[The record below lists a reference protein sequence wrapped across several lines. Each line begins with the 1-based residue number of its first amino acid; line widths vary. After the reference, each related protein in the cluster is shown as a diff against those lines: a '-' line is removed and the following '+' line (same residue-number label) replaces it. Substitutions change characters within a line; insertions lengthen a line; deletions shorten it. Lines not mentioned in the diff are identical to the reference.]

1 MRGSCRGPATPL
13 KQSVNEIPWIDLHS
27 STTAGHE
34 AKSLLVKTPMPAPE
48 FQHTVGKTASFSGT
62 ALHTGDKV
70 TLKLH
75 PAPID
80 HGIKFKR
87 KDLQDEPTID
97 AKIENLKTVERA
109 TTIGE
114 GSVRVHTVEHILA
127 ALSAMGVDNAIVEMD
142 ANEPPIGDG
151 SAQPYVDLI
160 KKAGVMAQE
169 ERRKF
174 FDVREPMHVEAKT
187 GALLV
192 LLPDDK
198 FRISCTQA
206 GPNNRFAQFLS
217 MEITPT
223 GFECEIAPART
234 FVYYEDVEP
243 LMEKNLIKGGSLENA
258 IVVRG
263 EAVLSKEPLRFP
275 DEFVRHKIIDIIGD
289 LALVG
294 RRIRGHVVA
303 VKPGHAANAELA
315 RALAR
320 EQTRRSAMS
329 TPRAIPIGDSGLDTG
344 EVMNI
349 LPHRYPFLMVDR
361 VIGFEGENKI
371 TAIKSITINEPFFQG
386 HFPGHPVMPGVM
398 QVEAM
403 AQVASIL
410 LFKLTKTSSRVGYF
424 MSADQVKFR
433 KPVFPGDTIFIHAE
447 LTRARGN
454 RMAKTKCYCVVN
466 DAIVSEAELMFT
478 FLDK

>member
-1 MRGSCRGPATPL
+1 
-13 KQSVNEIPWIDLHS
+13 
-27 STTAGHE
+27 
-34 AKSLLVKTPMPAPE
+34 
-48 FQHTVGKTASFSGT
+48 
-62 ALHTGDKV
+62 LHTGEKV
-70 TLKLH
+70 TLRLH
-75 PAPID
+75 PAPVD

-114 GSVRVHTVEHILA
+114 GSVRVHTVEHVLA
-127 ALSAMGVDNAIVEMD
+127 ALWAMGVDNAIVEMD

-151 SAQPYVDLI
+151 SAQAYVDLI
-160 KKAGVMAQE
+160 RKAGVVAQE
-169 ERRKF
+169 ET
-174 FDVREPMHVEAKT
+174 KT

-206 GPNNRFAQFLS
+206 GPNNKFTQFLS
-217 MEITPT
+217 IEVSPAV
-223 GFECEIAPART
+223 FEREIAPART
-234 FVYYEDVEP
+234 FVYYEDVKP
-243 LMEKNLIKGGSLENA
+243 LMDKNLIKGGSLENA

-263 EAVLSKEPLRFP
+263 EAVLSKEPLRFA
-275 DEFVRHKIIDIIGD
+275 DEFVRHKILDIIGD

-303 VKPGHAANAELA
+303 VKPGHASNADLA
-315 RALAR
+315 RLIAR
-320 EQTRRSAMS
+320 EQTRRSAVAVS
-329 TPRAIPIGDSGLDTG
+329 RPVPSGDGGLDTDQ
-344 EVMNI
+344 VMQI
-349 LPHRYPFLMVDR
+349 LPHRFPFLMVDR
-361 VIGFEGENKI
+361 IISFDTETKCTGVK
-371 TAIKSITINEPFFQG
+371 TVTINEPFFQG

-398 QVEAM
+398 QIEAM

-410 LFKLTKTSSRVGYF
+410 LFKLAKASSRIGYF
-424 MSADQVKFR
+424 MSADEVKFR
-433 KPVFPGDTIFIHAE
+433 KPVLPGDTIFIHAE
-447 LTRARGN
+447 LTKSRGE
-454 RMAKTKCYCVVN
+454 RLAKAKCHCVVN

>member
-1 MRGSCRGPATPL
+1 MAS
-13 KQSVNEIPWIDLHS
+13 I
-27 STTAGHE
+27 
-34 AKSLLVKTPMPAPE
+34 PE

-62 ALHTGDKV
+62 SLHTGEKV
-70 TLKLH
+70 SLKLH

-97 AKIENLKTVERA
+97 ARIDNLKTVERA

-114 GSVRVHTVEHILA
+114 GPVRVHTVEHVLA
-127 ALSAMGVDNAIVEMD
+127 ALSGMGVDNAIVEMD

-160 KKAGVMAQE
+160 KTAGVTAQE
-169 ERRKF
+169 EPRKF
-174 FDVREPMHVEAKT
+174 FDVREPTHVESKT

-192 LLPDDK
+192 LLPDEK

-206 GPNNRFAQFLS
+206 GPDNRFSQYLS
-217 MEITPT
+217 TEVTPAV
-223 GFECEIAPART
+223 FEREIAPART
-234 FVYYEDVEP
+234 FVFYEDVEP

-263 EAVLSKEPLRFP
+263 EAVLSKEPLRFA
-275 DEFVRHKIIDIIGD
+275 DEFVRHKILDVIGD
-289 LALVG
+289 LALIG

-303 VKPGHAANAELA
+303 VKPGHAVNADLA
-315 RALAR
+315 RVVVR
-320 EQTRRSAMS
+320 EQTRRSALAVS
-329 TPRAIPIGDSGLDTG
+329 RALPPSEGGFGTD
-344 EVMNI
+344 EVMQI
-349 LPHRYPFLMVDR
+349 LPHRFPFLMVDR
-361 VIGFEGENKI
+361 IISFESETKCVGVK
-371 TAIKSITINEPFFQG
+371 TVTINEPFFQG

-410 LFKLTKTSSRVGYF
+410 LFKLAKTTSRIGYF
-424 MSADQVKFR
+424 MSADGVKFR

-447 LTRARGN
+447 LTKSRGE
-454 RMAKTKCYCVVN
+454 RLAKAKCHCVVN
-466 DAIVSEAELMFT
+466 DAVVSEGELMFT

>member
-1 MRGSCRGPATPL
+1 MP
-13 KQSVNEIPWIDLHS
+13 
-27 STTAGHE
+27 ST
-34 AKSLLVKTPMPAPE
+34 PE
-48 FQHTVGKTASFSGT
+48 FQQTVGKITGFTGI
-62 ALHTGDKV
+62 ALHTGEKV
-70 TLKLH
+70 TLTLH
-75 PAPID
+75 PAPVN

-97 AKIENLKTVERA
+97 ATIENLKTVERA

-114 GSVRVHTVEHILA
+114 GSVRVHTVEHVLA
-127 ALSAMGVDNAIVEMD
+127 ALWAMGVDNAIVEMN

-151 SAQPYVDLI
+151 SAQIYVDLI
-160 KKAGVMAQE
+160 RKAGVVPQE
-169 ERRKF
+169 EPRKYF
-174 FDVREPMHVEAKT
+174 EVRDTMHVESKT

-192 LLPDDK
+192 LLPDNE

-206 GPNNRFAQFLS
+206 GPNNKFTQFLS
-217 MEITPT
+217 VEITPAT
-223 GFECEIAPART
+223 FEREISPART
-234 FVYYEDVEP
+234 FVYYEDVEA
-243 LMEKNLIKGGSLENA
+243 LMDKNLIKGGSLENA

-263 EAVLSKEPLRFP
+263 EAVLSKEPLRFA
-275 DEFVRHKIIDIIGD
+275 DEFVRHKILDIVGD

-303 VKPGHAANAELA
+303 VKPGHASNAELA
-315 RALAR
+315 RVLAR

-329 TPRAIPIGDSGLDTG
+329 TPRAIPIGDSGLDTA

-403 AQVASIL
+403 AQAASIL

-424 MSADQVKFR
+424 MSADEVKFR

-454 RMAKTKCYCVVN
+454 RMAKTKCFCVVN
-466 DAIVSEAELMFT
+466 DAVVSEAELMFT

>member
-1 MRGSCRGPATPL
+1 
-13 KQSVNEIPWIDLHS
+13 
-27 STTAGHE
+27 
-34 AKSLLVKTPMPAPE
+34 MPAPE

-75 PAPID
+75 TAPVD

-114 GSVRVHTVEHILA
+114 GSVRVHTVEHILS
-127 ALSAMGVDNAIVEMD
+127 ALSAMGVDNAIVAMD

-160 KKAGVMAQE
+160 RRAGVTAQDE
-169 ERRKF
+169 PRKF

-192 LLPDDK
+192 LLPDNK

-206 GPNNRFAQFLS
+206 GPNNRFTQFLS
-217 MEITPT
+217 MEVTPAV
-223 GFECEIAPART
+223 FEREIAPART
-234 FVYYEDVEP
+234 FVYYEDVKP
-243 LMEKNLIKGGSLENA
+243 LMDKNLIKGGSLENA

-263 EAVLSKEPLRFP
+263 DAVLSKEPLRFE
-275 DEFVRHKIIDIIGD
+275 DEFVRHKILDIIGD

-294 RRIRGHVVA
+294 RRIRGHIVA
-303 VKPGHAANAELA
+303 VKPGHASNADLA
-315 RALAR
+315 RSIVR
-320 EQTRRSAMS
+320 EQTRRSALAA
-329 TPRAIPIGDSGLDTG
+329 PRTIPSGDGGLDADQ
-344 EVMNI
+344 VMQI
-349 LPHRYPFLMVDR
+349 LPHRFPFLMVDR
-361 VIGFEGENKI
+361 ILSFETETKCVGVK
-371 TAIKSITINEPFFQG
+371 TVTINEPFFQG
-386 HFPGHPVMPGVM
+386 HFPGHPVMPGVL

-410 LFKLTKTSSRVGYF
+410 LFKLAKTTSRIGYF
-424 MSADQVKFR
+424 MSADGVKFR
-433 KPVFPGDTIFIHAE
+433 KPVLPGDTIFVHAE
-447 LTRARGN
+447 LTKSRGE
-454 RMAKTKCYCVVN
+454 RLAKAKCHCVVN
-466 DAIVSEAELMFT
+466 DAVVSEAELMFT

>member
-1 MRGSCRGPATPL
+1 MP
-13 KQSVNEIPWIDLHS
+13 
-27 STTAGHE
+27 ST
-34 AKSLLVKTPMPAPE
+34 PE
-48 FQHTVGKTASFSGT
+48 FQHTLGKAASFSGT
-62 ALHTGDKV
+62 ALHTGEKV
-70 TLKLH
+70 TLKLQ
-75 PAPID
+75 PAPVD
-80 HGIKFKR
+80 HGIKFRR

-97 AKIENLKTVERA
+97 ARIENLKTVERA

-114 GSVRVHTVEHILA
+114 GSVRVHTVEHVLA

-160 KKAGVMAQE
+160 KKAGVTAQE
-169 ERRKF
+169 EPRKF
-174 FDVREPMHVEAKT
+174 FDVREPMHVEART

-206 GPNNRFAQFLS
+206 GPNNQFTQFLS
-217 MEITPT
+217 LELTPSI
-223 GFECEIAPART
+223 FECEIAPART

-243 LMEKNLIKGGSLENA
+243 LMDKNLIKGGSLENA

-263 EAVLSKEPLRFP
+263 EAVLSKEPLRFS
-275 DEFVRHKIIDIIGD
+275 DEFVRHKILDIIGD

-303 VKPGHAANAELA
+303 MKPGHATNAELV

-320 EQTRRSAMS
+320 EQTRRSAIAV
-329 TPRAIPIGDSGLDTG
+329 PRAMPTGDGGLDTDQ
-344 EVMNI
+344 VMQI
-349 LPHRYPFLMVDR
+349 LPHRFPFLMVDR
-361 VIGFEGENKI
+361 IISFETETKCVGVK
-371 TAIKSITINEPFFQG
+371 TVTINEPFFQG
-386 HFPGHPVMPGVM
+386 HFPGHPVMPGVL

-410 LFKLTKTSSRVGYF
+410 LFKLAKTTSRIGYF
-424 MSADQVKFR
+424 MSADGVKFR

-447 LTRARGN
+447 LTKSRGE
-454 RMAKTKCYCVVN
+454 RLAKAKCHCVVN
-466 DAIVSEAELMFT
+466 DAVVSEGELMFT

>member
-1 MRGSCRGPATPL
+1 
-13 KQSVNEIPWIDLHS
+13 
-27 STTAGHE
+27 
-34 AKSLLVKTPMPAPE
+34 MPASPE
-48 FQHTVGKTASFSGT
+48 LQHTVSRTASLSGT
-62 ALHTGDKV
+62 SLHTGEKV
-70 TLKLH
+70 SLKLH
-75 PAPID
+75 PATVD

-87 KDLQDEPTID
+87 NDLPDEPIID
-97 AKIENLKTVERA
+97 ARIDNLKTVERA

-114 GSVRVHTVEHILA
+114 GSVRVHTVEHVLA

-151 SAQPYVDLI
+151 SAQPYVDVI
-160 KKAGVMAQE
+160 KRTGVATQDAP
-169 ERRKF
+169 RSF
-174 FDVREPMHVEAKT
+174 FDVRDTMHVESKT

-206 GPNNRFAQFLS
+206 GPNNKFTQFLS
-217 MEITPT
+217 MEITPAI
-223 GFECEIAPART
+223 FEREIAPART
-234 FVYYEDVEP
+234 FVYYEDVQP

-258 IVVRG
+258 IVIRG
-263 EAVLSKEPLRFP
+263 DAVLSKEPLRFA
-275 DEFVRHKIIDIIGD
+275 DEFVRHKILDIIGD

-294 RRIRGHVVA
+294 RQIRGHVVA

-329 TPRAIPIGDSGLDTG
+329 APRAIPLGDGGLDTD
-344 EVMNI
+344 EIMKI

-371 TAIKSITINEPFFQG
+371 TAVKSITINEPFFQG

-403 AQVASIL
+403 AQVASLL
-410 LFKLTKTSSRVGYF
+410 LFKLAKTTSRIGYF
-424 MSADQVKFR
+424 MSADGVKFR
-433 KPVFPGDTIFIHAE
+433 KPVLPGDTMFIHAE
-447 LTRARGN
+447 LTKSRGE
-454 RMAKTKCYCVVN
+454 RLAKAKCHCVVN
-466 DAIVSEAELMFT
+466 DAIVSEGELMFT
-478 FLDK
+478 FLDR

>member
-1 MRGSCRGPATPL
+1 MAS
-13 KQSVNEIPWIDLHS
+13 
-27 STTAGHE
+27 
-34 AKSLLVKTPMPAPE
+34 APE
-48 FQHTVGKTASFSGT
+48 FQHTLSKAAGFSGMS
-62 ALHTGDKV
+62 LHTGEKV
-70 TLKLH
+70 SLKLH
-75 PAPID
+75 PAPAN

-87 KDLQDEPTID
+87 KDLPDEPTID
-97 AKIENLKTVERA
+97 AKIDNLKTVERA

-114 GSVRVHTVEHILA
+114 GSMRVHTVEHVLA

-151 SAQPYVDLI
+151 SAKAYVDVI
-160 KKAGVMAQE
+160 KRAGISAQE
-169 ERRKF
+169 APRKF
-174 FDVREPMHVEAKT
+174 FHVREPMHIETKT
-187 GALLV
+187 GAMLI
-192 LLPDDK
+192 LLPDDNG
-198 FRISCTQA
+198 FRVSCTQA
-206 GPNNRFAQFLS
+206 GPNNRFTQFMSTDIVPEL
-217 MEITPT
+217 
-223 GFECEIAPART
+223 FEREIAPART

-243 LMEKNLIKGGSLENA
+243 LIEKNLIKGGSLENA
-258 IVVRG
+258 VVVRG
-263 EAVLSKEPLRFP
+263 EAALSKEPLRFP
-275 DEFVRHKIIDIIGD
+275 DEFVRHKILDIVGD

-329 TPRAIPIGDSGLDTG
+329 APRAIPIGDSGLDTG
-344 EVMNI
+344 EVMKI

-403 AQVASIL
+403 AQVASII
-410 LFKLTKTSSRVGYF
+410 LFKLTKTSSRIGYF
-424 MSADQVKFR
+424 MSADEVKFR
-433 KPVFPGDTIFIHAE
+433 KPVLPGDTIFIHAE
-447 LTRARGN
+447 LTKSRGE
-454 RMAKTKCYCVVN
+454 R
-466 DAIVSEAELMFT
+466 
-478 FLDK
+478 

>member
-1 MRGSCRGPATPL
+1 MA
-13 KQSVNEIPWIDLHS
+13 
-27 STTAGHE
+27 STF
-34 AKSLLVKTPMPAPE
+34 E
-48 FQHTVGKTASFSGT
+48 FQQTVGKTASLSGT
-62 ALHTGDKV
+62 SLHTGEKV
-70 TLKLH
+70 SLKLH
-75 PAPID
+75 PAPVD

-97 AKIENLKTVERA
+97 ARIDNLKTVERA

-114 GSVRVHTVEHILA
+114 GPMRVHTVEHVLA

-160 KKAGVMAQE
+160 KKTGTSVQE
-169 ERRKF
+169 EARKF
-174 FDVREPMHVEAKT
+174 FDVREPMYVESKT
-187 GALLV
+187 GALLI
-192 LLPDDK
+192 LLPDEK

-206 GPNNRFAQFLS
+206 GPNNRFTQYLS
-217 MEITPT
+217 MEVTAAA
-223 GFECEIAPART
+223 FEREIAPART
-234 FVYYEDVEP
+234 FVFYEDVQP

-275 DEFVRHKIIDIIGD
+275 DEFVRHKVLDIIGD

-303 VKPGHAANAELA
+303 AKPGHSVNADLA
-315 RALAR
+315 RAVAR
-320 EQTRRSAMS
+320 EQTRRSALS
-329 TPRAIPIGDSGLDTG
+329 VTRAVPRGDSGFDTD
-344 EVMNI
+344 EVMQI
-349 LPHRYPFLMVDR
+349 LPHRFPFLMVDR
-361 VIGFEGENKI
+361 IIGFEGETKCI
-371 TAIKSITINEPFFQG
+371 GMKTVTINEPFFQG

-410 LFKLTKTSSRVGYF
+410 LFKLAKTTSRIGYF
-424 MSADQVKFR
+424 MSADGVKFR
-433 KPVFPGDTIFIHAE
+433 KPVLPGDTIFIHAE
-447 LTRARGN
+447 LTKSRGE
-454 RMAKTKCYCVVN
+454 RLAKAKCHCVVN
-466 DAIVSEAELMFT
+466 DAVVSEGELMFT
-478 FLDK
+478 FVDK

>member
-1 MRGSCRGPATPL
+1 MA
-13 KQSVNEIPWIDLHS
+13 
-27 STTAGHE
+27 ST
-34 AKSLLVKTPMPAPE
+34 PE

-62 ALHTGDKV
+62 SLHTGEKV
-70 TLKLH
+70 SLKLH
-75 PAPID
+75 PAPVD

-97 AKIENLKTVERA
+97 ARIDNLKTVERA

-114 GSVRVHTVEHILA
+114 GPVRVHTVEHVLA
-127 ALSAMGVDNAIVEMD
+127 ALSGMGVDNAIVEMD

-160 KKAGVMAQE
+160 KRAGLTPQE
-169 ERRKF
+169 EPRKY
-174 FDVREPMHVEAKT
+174 FDVREPTHVESKT

-192 LLPDDK
+192 LLPDEK

-206 GPNNRFAQFLS
+206 GPNNRFAQYLS
-217 MEITPT
+217 TEVTPAV
-223 GFECEIAPART
+223 FEREIAPART
-234 FVYYEDVEP
+234 FVFYEDVEP

-263 EAVLSKEPLRFP
+263 EAVLSKEPLRFA
-275 DEFVRHKIIDIIGD
+275 DEFVRHKILDIIGD
-289 LALVG
+289 LALIG

-303 VKPGHAANAELA
+303 VKPGHAVNADLA

-320 EQTRRSAMS
+320 EQTRRNALSV
-329 TPRAIPIGDSGLDTG
+329 TRALPPSDGGFDTD
-344 EVMNI
+344 EVMQI
-349 LPHRYPFLMVDR
+349 LPHRFPFLMVDR
-361 VIGFEGENKI
+361 IISFESETKCIG
-371 TAIKSITINEPFFQG
+371 IKTVTINEPFFQG

-403 AQVASIL
+403 AQVASVL
-410 LFKLTKTSSRVGYF
+410 LFKLAKTTSRIGYF
-424 MSADQVKFR
+424 MSADGVKFR

-447 LTRARGN
+447 LTKSRGE
-454 RMAKTKCYCVVN
+454 RLAKAKCHCVVN
-466 DAIVSEAELMFT
+466 DAVVSEGELMFT